1 MSLNVGKIIKAQ
13 GPVVDVQ
20 FAADKDLPDLN
31 TAMMIL

>member
-20 FAADKDLPDLN
+20 FAADKDLPDLKYSHQN
-31 TAMMIL
+31 